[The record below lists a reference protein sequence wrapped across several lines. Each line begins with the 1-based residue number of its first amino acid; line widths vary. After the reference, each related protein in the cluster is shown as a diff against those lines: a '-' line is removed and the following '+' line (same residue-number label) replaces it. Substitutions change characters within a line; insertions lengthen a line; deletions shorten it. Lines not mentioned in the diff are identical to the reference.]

1 LRIKTGNK
9 AESSP
14 PFYVGCQKASESV
27 LPLYTDR
34 LILRRFA
41 DDDQQ
46 ALAAYRNDPEVAR
59 YQSWEHCT
67 PSEAR
72 LLIAENKN
80 QPVGVPGEW
89 INFAIAL
96 RDRDELVGDL
106 ALQIK
111 ERDAKQAVL
120 GFTIARS
127 HQRQGLGSEAVGAVL
142 DYLFASMA
150 LHRVTAD
157 CDPRNEGSWRLM
169 ERLGMRREG
178 HFIRSL
184 WFKGDWAD
192 EYIYAILHD
201 EWKARREKRR

>member
-1 LRIKTGNK
+1 MAAKNK
-9 AESSP
+9 RQ
-14 PFYVGCQKASESV
+14 PF
-27 LPLYTDR
+27 
-34 LILRRFA
+34 
-41 DDDQQ
+41 
-46 ALAAYRNDPEVAR
+46 
-59 YQSWEHCT
+59 
-67 PSEAR
+67 
-72 LLIAENKN
+72 
-80 QPVGVPGEW
+80 GVPGEW
-89 INFAIAL
+89 INFAITL
-96 RDRDELVGDL
+96 RGGDALVGDL

-120 GFTIARS
+120 GFTIARR

-142 DYLFASMA
+142 AFLFASMA

-192 EYIYAILHD
+192 EYIYAILYE
-201 EWKARREKRR
+201 EWKARQEQRS